1 VAGHAIGCH
10 VDLAGAN
17 NDEFLEH
24 LLS

>member
-1 VAGHAIGCH
+1 VAGQAIGCH